1 MKLLNLLNFP
11 PNSLKCFYLENLL
24 NSILRPKIYSHVFL
38 NSFSYTQ
45 PLALINQIL
54 TKLTVLDLPLHE
66 IKTES
71 IASEINVSN
80 VRREI
85 M

>member
-1 MKLLNLLNFP
+1 MTKNLFT
-11 PNSLKCFYLENLL
+11 C
-24 NSILRPKIYSHVFL
+24 FL
-38 NSFSYTQ
+38 NSFSYTR

-54 TKLTVLDLPLHE
+54 IKLTVLDLPMHE
-66 IKTES
+66 IETES